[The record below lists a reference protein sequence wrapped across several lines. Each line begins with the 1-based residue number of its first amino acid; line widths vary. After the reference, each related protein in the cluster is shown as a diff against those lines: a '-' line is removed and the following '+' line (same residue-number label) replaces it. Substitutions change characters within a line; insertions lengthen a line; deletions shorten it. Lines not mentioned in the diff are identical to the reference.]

1 MSGGHLACRNWAG
14 WEAFRTN
21 QAAQVVLSV
30 ARLGRTHKIALLKG
44 ARLAGAK
51 LAKRQVTIKA
61 GLDHAGRYSLR
72 LILPRDQLLRG
83 KTYVIRLS
91 GRAGTQTARLNIR
104 FRA

>member
-1 MSGGHLACRNWAG
+1 MPDSLHSTTKPSAST
-14 WEAFRTN
+14 FRTKP
-21 QAAQVVLSV
+21 AAQVAPSLPPP
-30 ARLGRTHKIALLKG
+30 GRAHKIALLKG

-61 GLDHAGRYSLR
+61 ALDHAGPYSLR